1 MKRFLALSGSLREAS
16 TNTAL
21 LEAFAANAPD
31 GVSIDVFRGIGTL
44 PIFNPDDEMNL
55 PCAVSDM
62 LEAVRN
68 SDGVIVSCPE
78 YAHGIPGGLKN
89 ALDWMV
95 SHDVVVGKPAM
106 LVHASIRSTFSREHL
121 SEVMRTMSF
130 ALFDGN
136 AFEIRLTG
144 MDLDQVAAALGDEDT
159 CRHMA
164 GALADFAEFAG
175 NNGV

>member
-31 GVSIDVFRGIGTL
+31 GVSVDVFRGIGTL
-44 PIFNPDDEMNL
+44 PIFNPDDEMKL
-55 PCAVSDM
+55 PQTVSDM
-62 LEAVRN
+62 LQAVRN

-144 MDLDQVAAALGDEDT
+144 MDLDQVAIALGGGGV
-159 CRHMA
+159 RGQMI
-164 GALADFAEFAG
+164 GALADFIRFIDA
-175 NNGV
+175 NQS